1 MKLLLTRPE
10 GKNGAMTAALS
21 ARGIPFLVQPLL
33 AVTPL
38 EVTDEQLAALAGAD
52 ILIFISTS
60 AVTHG
65 AAAFNGNWPAAD
77 YYAVGE
83 ATADALAAEGI
94 HCQRSP
100 VDSQATEGLLTL
112 PSLTRVTGKRII
124 IVRGR
129 GGREAMAEALRE
141 RGADVSYLEV
151 YQRACPSLDGRALS
165 QSWKDFGVDT
175 IVVTSGEVLE
185 NLINLVP
192 KDSFAWLSSCHIIAP
207 SARVEH
213 RARELG
219 LVRVIN
225 AGAANQAA
233 VLDALGM

>member
-21 ARGIPFLVQPLL
+21 ARGIPFTVQPLL
-33 AVTPL
+33 AVQPL
-38 EVTDEQLAALAGAD
+38 GVTNEQLAALVGVD
-52 ILIFISTS
+52 MLIFISTS
-60 AVTHG
+60 AVSYG
-65 AAAFNGNWPAAD
+65 AKALNGTWPDAH
-77 YYAVGE
+77 YYAVGD
-83 ATADALAAEGI
+83 ATAEALLDYGI
-94 HCQRSP
+94 HAERAP
-100 VDSQATEGLLTL
+100 ADSQATEGLLTL
-112 PSLTRVTGKRII
+112 PSLTNVSGKRIV

-129 GGREAMAEALRE
+129 GGREAMAEGLRE
-141 RGADVSYLEV
+141 RGAEVSYLEV
-151 YQRACPSLDGRALS
+151 YQRASPSLDGSALS
-165 QSWKDFGVDT
+165 QHWQDFGVDT

-192 KDSFAWLSSCHIIAP
+192 KDSFAWLSGCHIIVP
-207 SARVEH
+207 SARVED

-219 LVRVIN
+219 LVRVTN